1 VATSSIKAINARIR
15 YLRKAL
21 RELESTYKDATE
33 SGSFTPAVQAKK
45 AAISVHGEIEDAL
58 AEKARI
64 QSAQVPTP
72 AAGDALKVILAT
84 LEGLPRSVLEQLRK
98 AIDELL

>member
-1 VATSSIKAINARIR
+1 
-15 YLRKAL
+15 
-21 RELESTYKDATE
+21 
-33 SGSFTPAVQAKK
+33 KK

-72 AAGDALKVILAT
+72 AAGDALKV
-84 LEGLPRSVLEQLRK
+84 
-98 AIDELL
+98 